1 MQKLAS
7 ERTESKDL
15 GSETEGDE
23 SSESSIELVVCRANA
38 TLLLPR
44 LVARSRLPFI
54 NCEKCGQLRY
64 NRCVK
69 FKKMP
74 SKNNTLRVILTEKCL
89 ASTNALFRQEKVKE
103 GPPKREIGSLQNS
116 YCGDWGHRWC

>member
-23 SSESSIELVVCRANA
+23 SSESFFELVVCCANA

-44 LVARSRLPFI
+44 LVLGSRLPFT
-54 NCEKCGQLRY
+54 NCEKCGQLTFNQRPSP
-64 NRCVK
+64 NCAGGASK
-69 FKKMP
+69 SMASQKMRA
-74 SKNNTLRVILTEKCL
+74 T
-89 ASTNALFRQEKVKE
+89 A
-103 GPPKREIGSLQNS
+103 
-116 YCGDWGHRWC
+116 